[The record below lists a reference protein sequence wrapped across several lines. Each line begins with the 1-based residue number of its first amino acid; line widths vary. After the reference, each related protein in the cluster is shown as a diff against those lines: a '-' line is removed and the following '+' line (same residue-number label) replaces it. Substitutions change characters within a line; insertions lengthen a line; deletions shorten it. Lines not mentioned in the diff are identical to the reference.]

1 MNGLLIQW
9 GYISNGVGHKTIS
22 YHSSFTVAPTVIVG
36 MLNYLG
42 NTDYYGVGVKD
53 VTTSSFMADVR
64 DGEGCAWIAIGY

>member
-1 MNGLLIQW
+1 
-9 GYISNGVGHKTIS
+9 
-22 YHSSFTVAPTVIVG
+22 

-64 DGEGCAWIAIGY
+64 DGKGCAWIAIGY